1 MEQKKV
7 PLLREVA
14 EALEEAKKLFPDDI
28 ELVAWSIPDENM
40 AGIHGDHWKVLHD
53 YANTTNS
60 GFFRLVDALRYGYV
74 IDEPITVEI
83 TTEMQEMIQQYIGSI
98 RQDRENVDFAQGEE
112 MGLMTALSIFNIKI
126 PGVNE

>member
-1 MEQKKV
+1 MADKV
-7 PLLREVA
+7 KLPREVA
-14 EALEEAKKLFPDDI
+14 EALEKLGKIFPKDFILWHSSREDYPDA
-28 ELVAWSIPDENM
+28 ERDAWKTINEFVDIPD
-40 AGIHGDHWKVLHD
+40 AIFTL
-53 YANTTNS
+53 A
-60 GFFRLVDALRYGYV
+60 DALRYGYV